1 MRAILVRSAIAG
13 AALGAFAVFGV
24 SAGLGEPSRSDA
36 SRSVTVTMTDAAFRL
51 VPASVPATGS
61 VAFRLVNRGKLSH
74 DFHIA
79 GKKSPTVAPGKT
91 VTFTVSFGKAG
102 GYPYFSALHAK
113 TAMKGL
119 FAVGI
124 SSTVSVSA
132 ADFKFTLSSSTGK
145 LGADR
150 FTIKNDGQ
158 TAHNFSINGKTSPL
172 VAPGSTTTLTV
183 VFTRAGSYRY
193 LCTIPGH
200 AQQGME
206 GTFTVS

>member
-1 MRAILVRSAIAG
+1 MRAMLVRSVAAA
-13 AALGAFAVFGV
+13 AALGALAVLGA
-24 SAGLGEPSRSDA
+24 STGLAEPSRA
-36 SRSVTVTMTDAAFRL
+36 AATRSATVTMTDKAFTIA
-51 VPASVPATGS
+51 PTSVPAAGS
-61 VAFRLVNRGKLSH
+61 VAFRLVNRGKLPH

-79 GKKSPTVAPGKT
+79 GKRSPTVAPGKT
-91 VTFTVSFGKAG
+91 VTFTVSFSRVG
-102 GYPYFSALHAK
+102 GYPYFSALHAT
-113 TAMKGL
+113 TAMKGV

-132 ADFKFTLSSSTGK
+132 ADFKFTLSASSGK

-150 FTIKNDGQ
+150 FAIKNDGQ
-158 TAHNFSINGKTSPL
+158 TAHNFSINGKTSAL
-172 VAPGSTTTLTV
+172 VAPGSSTSLTV
-183 VFTRAGSYRY
+183 VFTKPGKYVY

>member
-1 MRAILVRSAIAG
+1 MRAILLRSVVAG
-13 AALGAFAVFGV
+13 ATLGALAVFGA
-24 SAGLGEPSRSDA
+24 SAGLGEQSHVA
-36 SRSVTVTMTDAAFRL
+36 ATHTATVTMTDSAFRV
-51 VPASVPATGS
+51 VPASETATGS
-61 VAFRLVNRGKLSH
+61 VAFRLVNRGKLPH
-74 DFHIA
+74 NFHIA
-79 GKKSPTVAPGKT
+79 GKASPTVAPGKT

-102 GYPYFSALHAK
+102 GYPYFSSLHA
-113 TAMKGL
+113 TTGMKGL

-124 SSTVSVSA
+124 SATVSVSA

-158 TAHNFSINGKTSPL
+158 TAHNFSINGKTSAL
-172 VAPGSTTTLTV
+172 VAPGSTTSLTV
-183 VFTRAGSYRY
+183 VFTKAGKYTY